1 MLRKADTVSKFNYR
15 KEEKQNPYIGFTSF
29 QHFRGEKLY
38 SDCIVLPENNYTE
51 TEHYECYPVPDYV
64 PENGR
69 EEGYYPDTSIV
80 YIRAL
85 WKEFE
90 PEKGKYNYDF
100 IQDIIDKA
108 KSHEQTLAFRLIAH
122 STREM
127 DDVPDW
133 LKEIIPCPAR
143 PEGKRVKDSPTDPL
157 FIEYFCDAVKAFAD
171 RFDSDPV
178 LDTVDITLPGSWG
191 EGHNLHLYTP
201 EDLQKMVDAYT
212 KNFKHT
218 RLITQ
223 LSRPDLAQYAM
234 MSAPVGIRGDGL
246 GEPRHTFEM
255 YPEKIEKVQDY
266 WKTMP
271 VSFEAYWWLGEWQR
285 KGWDVDRIIQCT
297 LDWHISS
304 FNAKSLPVPNEWKEK
319 IDNWV
324 SKMGYHFCP
333 VSFKYPKNVC
343 NGDKAELELEINN
356 VGVAPLYNKASLFVR
371 LIGNGCIYQ
380 SETDVNILEWMP
392 GKNISNMTIEIP
404 NNLFSGVYDIEIGIF
419 NDNVPVFYLCTDA
432 PRNGRFYK
440 MGEIKID

>member
-1 MLRKADTVSKFNYR
+1 MLRKADTVSKFNYK

-133 LKEIIPCPAR
+133 LKKIIPCPER
-143 PEGKRVKDSPTDPL
+143 PEGKRVKDSPTDPR

-171 RFDSDPV
+171 RFDSDPT

-201 EDLQKMVDAYT
+201 EDLQKMVEY
-212 KNFKHT
+212 NF
-218 RLITQ
+218 
-223 LSRPDLAQYAM
+223 
-234 MSAPVGIRGDGL
+234 
-246 GEPRHTFEM
+246 
-255 YPEKIEKVQDY
+255 
-266 WKTMP
+266 TM
-271 VSFEAYWWLGEWQR
+271 V
-285 KGWDVDRIIQCT
+285 
-297 LDWHISS
+297 
-304 FNAKSLPVPNEWKEK
+304 
-319 IDNWV
+319 
-324 SKMGYHFCP
+324 
-333 VSFKYPKNVC
+333 
-343 NGDKAELELEINN
+343 
-356 VGVAPLYNKASLFVR
+356 
-371 LIGNGCIYQ
+371 
-380 SETDVNILEWMP
+380 
-392 GKNISNMTIEIP
+392 
-404 NNLFSGVYDIEIGIF
+404 
-419 NDNVPVFYLCTDA
+419 
-432 PRNGRFYK
+432 
-440 MGEIKID
+440 